1 MTLRSIVRVLGL
13 LREASAQTSAAAS
26 SRPANKESTMTKVL
40 VLYYSS
46 HGHIEEMA
54 YAAAEG
60 IRSVGVEAIVKRVP
74 ETTPEEIAQKNG
86 FKLDQQ
92 APIAT
97 VDELAEYDGI
107 LLGFPKRVG
116 TMPARLTAFLAQT
129 GGILYER
136 NPVGEAGYN
145 LTG

>member
-60 IRSVGVEAIVKRVP
+60 IRSVGVEAIVNRVP
-74 ETTPEEIAQKNG
+74 ETTPEEARKRG
-86 FKLDQQ
+86 VRGKGVSGLLD
-92 APIAT
+92 
-97 VDELAEYDGI
+97 
-107 LLGFPKRVG
+107 VG
-116 TMPARLTAFLAQT
+116 GRRCITKKKKT
-129 GGILYER
+129 Y
-136 NPVGEAGYN
+136 
-145 LTG
+145 

>member
-26 SRPANKESTMTKVL
+26 SRPANNESTMNKVL

-60 IRSVGVEAIVKRVP
+60 IRSVGVEAIVKRVKIGRAACRDRVCQY
-74 ETTPEEIAQKNG
+74 EVLVVGDEYYKHQ
-86 FKLDQQ
+86 
-92 APIAT
+92 T
-97 VDELAEYDGI
+97 VS
-107 LLGFPKRVG
+107 
-116 TMPARLTAFLAQT
+116 
-129 GGILYER
+129 
-136 NPVGEAGYN
+136 
-145 LTG
+145 

>member
-74 ETTPEEIAQKNG
+74 EQTPEEIAQKTG
-86 FKLDQQ
+86 FKLAQKD
-92 APIAT
+92 PIAT
-97 VDELAEYDGI
+97 AEHIAAYINAEETVIG
-107 LLGFPKRVG
+107 K
-116 TMPARLTAFLAQT
+116 
-129 GGILYER
+129 
-136 NPVGEAGYN
+136 
-145 LTG
+145 

>member
-60 IRSVGVEAIVKRVP
+60 IRSVGVEAIEKRRSEEHTSELQSLMHTSYTVFWLKKKNILQNVIQ
-74 ETTPEEIAQKNG
+74 TTI
-86 FKLDQQ
+86 
-92 APIAT
+92 I
-97 VDELAEYDGI
+97 
-107 LLGFPKRVG
+107 
-116 TMPARLTAFLAQT
+116 
-129 GGILYER
+129 
-136 NPVGEAGYN
+136 NPHE
-145 LTG
+145 